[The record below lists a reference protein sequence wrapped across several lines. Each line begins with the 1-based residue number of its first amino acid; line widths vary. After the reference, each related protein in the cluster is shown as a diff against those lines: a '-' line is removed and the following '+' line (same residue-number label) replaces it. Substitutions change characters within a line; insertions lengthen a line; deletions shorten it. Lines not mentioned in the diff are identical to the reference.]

1 MVHVFGDPLKGGL
14 GNPPEQSSVGRT
26 RGRTSCR
33 LRGVLM
39 VLRFQGLRVLC
50 FWRGVEV
57 EDMKLWDYRVLDA
70 VEDKDL
76 SPKSSPDPEPEEK
89 IR

>member
-1 MVHVFGDPLKGGL
+1 
-14 GNPPEQSSVGRT
+14 
-26 RGRTSCR
+26 
-33 LRGVLM
+33 M